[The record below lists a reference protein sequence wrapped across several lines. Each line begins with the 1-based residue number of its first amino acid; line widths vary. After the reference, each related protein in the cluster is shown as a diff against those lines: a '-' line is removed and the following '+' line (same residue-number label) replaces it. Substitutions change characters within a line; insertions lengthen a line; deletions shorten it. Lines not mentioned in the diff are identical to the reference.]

1 MSSMEQV
8 RSIVNT
14 YGVETIIRRIVGDT
28 YKPFNFDL
36 VQSELDF
43 RLVGEENPKFV
54 QPVLSEVDDYS
65 MSSLEKARFILI
77 EAVGASGKT
86 ELTKYMSAKL
96 CCPII
101 DLGKTRVVA
110 GNSLTG
116 LLFKRM
122 QRKDANDYMDDISE
136 GRSTIII
143 DALDE
148 GYMKTNAQG
157 YHDFIDDLIDLN
169 PQTSC
174 PIIMLGRYNAVELAA
189 LYLLDKDV
197 SFITLQIEPFTLQQ
211 ATAFIDKSVNTSSAI
226 KYEQIY
232 KQTRDY
238 ILQTIGGF
246 FKNQASIRTMAA
258 ERFIGYAPVLQSIA
272 AFFDSNTN
280 FQVVLDDLK
289 AQNTKSV
296 SLIVDIIKRIL
307 KRDRDEKAFP
317 NFINDLIK
325 DRDETLKK
333 IVLEKAYTDV
343 EQCARIL
350 YCVMNIPFPGID
362 IQDPAFVTEYNEHI
376 SAWIMEHPFMGKRKI
391 SNIVF
396 ESYILAVLL
405 NDDRYKEAAYRYMR
419 SNSVSYMFA
428 YIYKELYGFEQ
439 VDKRVLPYI
448 YTSLREL
455 NSKTSSYSFSLSY
468 IKKISDQEILC
479 EFAFDGSNS
488 HMENYNGKVIY
499 LVDDVIDLGSTLEH
513 LNINVPLSVVFSA
526 PKIDIWAPTYICCSR
541 IEVNSEEIILYK
553 GTPNTNVMLECE
565 EFAVNQLYSQYVQ
578 ISGPGKDKDSFVIVA
593 PNKLDYPFYDYCST
607 ESERMDKLTDENYEK
622 YKKLRAIILEFRSH
636 SKNELAKHYEKID
649 FILGNTPVAKKVIDT
664 LVQSGIMYR
673 EGHLYKINSDIMD
686 RELGL
691 SYDGIR
697 NFGITKEIIDFLSR
711 VK

>member
-1 MSSMEQV
+1 MDTMKNV
-8 RSIVNT
+8 LNT
-14 YGVETIIRRIVGDT
+14 YGVETILKRIIGED
-28 YKPFNFDL
+28 YKPFLFDL
-36 VQSELDF
+36 VQSEPDF
-43 RLVGEENPKFV
+43 RLVNNENPRFV
-54 QPVLSEVDDYS
+54 RPVLSEVEDYS
-65 MSSLEKARFILI
+65 MSSLEDARFILI

-96 CCPII
+96 SCPII

-122 QRKDANDYMDDISE
+122 QRKDANLYIDDISE

-148 GYMKTNAQG
+148 GYMKTNTQG
-157 YHDFIDDLIDLN
+157 YQDFIDDLIDLS
-169 PQTSC
+169 PQSTC

-211 ATAFIDKSVNTSSAI
+211 AIDFIDKSVNTNAAI
-226 KYEQIY
+226 KYEQVY

-272 AFFDSNTN
+272 AFFNCNTN
-280 FQVVLDDLK
+280 YQVILDDLK

-307 KRDRDEKAFP
+307 KRDREEKAFP
-317 NFINDLIK
+317 NFINELIK
-325 DRDETLKK
+325 DRDETFKK
-333 IVLEKAYTDV
+333 LVLEKAYTDE

-350 YCVMNIPFPGID
+350 YNVMNIPFPGID
-362 IQDPAFVTEYNEHI
+362 IQDPSFITEYNEHI
-376 SAWIMEHPFMGKRKI
+376 STWILEHPFMGRNKI

-396 ESYILAVLL
+396 ESYILSVLL
-405 NDDRYKEAAYRYMR
+405 NDDRYREIAYKYMH

-428 YIYKELYGFEQ
+428 YIYKELYGFER

-455 NSKTSSYSFSLSY
+455 NSKTSSYTFSLSY
-468 IKKISDQEILC
+468 LKKISDEEILC
-479 EFAFDGSNS
+479 EFAFDGSNQ
-488 HMENYNGKVIY
+488 HMENYSGKVSY
-499 LVDDVIDLGSTLEH
+499 FVDDVIDLGSSLEYI
-513 LNINVPLSVVFSA
+513 NINVPLSVVFSS
-526 PKIDIWAPTYICCSR
+526 PKIDVWAPTYICCSK
-541 IEVNSEEIILYK
+541 IDIYSEEIIIYK

-565 EFAVNQLYSQYVQ
+565 DFSVSQHYNQYIQ
-578 ISGPGKDKDSFVIVA
+578 ISGPGKDKDNFVIVV
-593 PNKLDYPFYDYCST
+593 PDKLDFPFYDYCST
-607 ESERMDKLTDENYEK
+607 ETERMDKLTDENFEK

-636 SKNELAKHYEKID
+636 SKNELAKHYEKIEY
-649 FILGNTPVAKKVIDT
+649 ILGNTIVAKKVINT
-664 LVQSGIMYR
+664 LVESGVMYR
-673 EGHLYKINSDIMD
+673 DGHLYKINSDIMD

-697 NFGITKEIIDFLSR
+697 NFEITKGIIDFLNK